1 MCDYS
6 LAGFPNRLAVEG
18 EQLFVHRF
26 VTGAIGL
33 VSAIPG
39 WKNILAPSRTPAV
52 CIPPGARLRLH
63 DIPPELQH
71 RLGVGDV
78 ESVSFVQQSAEAFMY
93 RDAVQF
99 GNGKELL
106 LQALRCGQRVD
117 VLSLSGGE
125 QEIKAVKEK
134 QEYSADFL
142 LEETAYGHFGAI
154 PRWSRPSD

>member
-1 MCDYS
+1 RSFCRRGPMCDYS

-18 EQLFVHRF
+18 EQLIVHRF
-26 VTGAIGL
+26 VTGAVGL
-33 VSAIPG
+33 VSARPG
-39 WKNILAPSRTPAV
+39 WKNLLLPSSTPAV

-63 DIPPELQH
+63 DIPLELQQ

-78 ESVSFVQQSAEAFMY
+78 ESVSFIQQSAEAFTY

-117 VLSLSGGE
+117 VLSLSGVE
-125 QEIKAVKEK
+125 KKIRAPQE
-134 QEYSADFL
+134 
-142 LEETAYGHFGAI
+142 
-154 PRWSRPSD
+154 